1 MPKVVFLGESGWH
14 TVDVNNFV
22 PSTSIIMG
30 GGGLGKSDFYG
41 YTDMLLHQNQFCTK
55 RKKNNSPVV

>member
-22 PSTSIIMG
+22 PSTSIMG
-30 GGGLGKSDFYG
+30 EVGKSDFYG
-41 YTDMLLHQNQFCTK
+41 YTGMLLHQNQFCTK
-55 RKKNNSPVV
+55 RKKNNSPIV